1 MAEVPAPASAS
12 ARQSSWPIYLYVPN
26 LIGTLPP
33 PLYCNEV
40 QKKRD
45 AAGAA
50 ATPPACLSER
60 ERARTGEWILMRVE
74 PCLFFEGQFVCNRLC
89 KDFGKCYGFW
99 SGIHEQ
105 GFVCHTLLHKVLT
118 TISDTFV
125 ASCHTVAAALCT
137 PLFAWRVSFP
147 FCT

>member
-1 MAEVPAPASAS
+1 
-12 ARQSSWPIYLYVPN
+12 
-26 LIGTLPP
+26 
-33 PLYCNEV
+33 
-40 QKKRD
+40 
-45 AAGAA
+45 
-50 ATPPACLSER
+50 
-60 ERARTGEWILMRVE
+60 MRVE
-74 PCLFFEGQFVCNRLC
+74 LCLFFEGQFVCNRLC

-137 PLFAWRVSFP
+137 PLFAWGFSALSLTASVFP
-147 FCT
+147 LLHLIWNQPILETNHL